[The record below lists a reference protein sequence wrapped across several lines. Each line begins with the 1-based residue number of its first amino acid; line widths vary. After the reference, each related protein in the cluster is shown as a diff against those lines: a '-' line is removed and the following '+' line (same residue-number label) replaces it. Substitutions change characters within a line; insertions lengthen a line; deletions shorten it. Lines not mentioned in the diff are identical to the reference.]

1 MDPLGSVC
9 VGTCFLSDDQAC
21 EKNRIGAIHCKLEN
35 GAGPIRVLYKYRFSI
50 LVFHPL
56 CCWIMRGVIGACGA
70 LLGKERFDVKWYG
83 TKMDYSYIFDKKY
96 VLFYFVGTIIL
107 SVMIGFVIRGTYELV
122 RPGIEKLFRKAG
134 INTDRITVEK
144 QFVLIMTIIA
154 CIIFAIGV
162 IVSIST
168 IWLFKTWD
176 NLNIYE
182 LVYTITSP
190 IEGTNPEMVR
200 DCFVKYGTIEAGIII
215 TVIVV
220 LILIRKKK
228 KASKVMRIAISCLGV
243 LLTTG
248 TFVYANSRLGI
259 IRYIKNLDG
268 NSSFAREIYVNPM
281 MG

>member
-1 MDPLGSVC
+1 M
-9 VGTCFLSDDQAC
+9 
-21 EKNRIGAIHCKLEN
+21 
-35 GAGPIRVLYKYRFSI
+35 
-50 LVFHPL
+50 
-56 CCWIMRGVIGACGA
+56 
-70 LLGKERFDVKWYG
+70 
-83 TKMDYSYIFDKKY
+83 
-96 VLFYFVGTIIL
+96 GTIIL

-182 LVYTITSP
+182 LVYIITSP

-200 DCFVKYGTIEAGIII
+200 DYFVKYGTIEAGIII